1 MTGAPASARQAWR
14 RVRLCAKYLDQT
26 MPFWWK
32 NQATLVALLRGPSA
46 TVNRCWHQCIRQRIG
61 I

>member
-1 MTGAPASARQAWR
+1 MTTPPYTARQAWR
-14 RVRLCAKYLDQT
+14 RVRLCARYLDQT

-32 NQATLVALLRGPSA
+32 NQATLVPLLRGPNSV
-46 TVNRCWHQCIRQRIG
+46 VNRCWRQAIRQRIG